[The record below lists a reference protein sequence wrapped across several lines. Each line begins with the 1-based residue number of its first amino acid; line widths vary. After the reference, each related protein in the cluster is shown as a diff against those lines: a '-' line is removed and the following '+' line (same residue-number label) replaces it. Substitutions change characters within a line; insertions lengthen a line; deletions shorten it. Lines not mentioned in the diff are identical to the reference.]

1 MVAPLH
7 PPEVLVVE
15 DEEPVRRLL
24 CLTLPH
30 FGLSPLPAASGEEA
44 VEIFRN
50 RGRIAAA
57 LLDVQLGG
65 PLDGPHT
72 LAVLRTI
79 DPELPCAF
87 MTADPGRYTPE
98 DLLAY
103 GASQILAKPFPSLA
117 GLADSIKALVKDR
130 ARAAG

>member
-1 MVAPLH
+1 MVAPLQ

-50 RGRIAAA
+50 RGRVAAA

-72 LAVLRTI
+72 LAVLRTM
-79 DPELPCAF
+79 DPGLPCAF
-87 MTADPGRYTPE
+87 MTADPGHYTPE
-98 DLLAY
+98 DLRSF
-103 GASQILAKPFPSLA
+103 GASQILEKPFPSLA
-117 GLADSIKALVKDR
+117 GLADSLQALVKDR
-130 ARAAG
+130 DKPAG